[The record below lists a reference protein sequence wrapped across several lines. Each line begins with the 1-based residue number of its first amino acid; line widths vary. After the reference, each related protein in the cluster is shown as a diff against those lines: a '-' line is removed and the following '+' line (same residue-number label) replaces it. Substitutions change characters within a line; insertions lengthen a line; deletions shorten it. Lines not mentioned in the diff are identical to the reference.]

1 MVSSISEVVG
11 LIKYYFK
18 YLFRFVSGKY
28 LKAKTK
34 WNLFLIVTMDTNCC
48 YETINT
54 TFKVD
59 ILTKM
64 LEVSPNL
71 KQKIITNENDK
82 ITLNIGGSRFETR
95 MSQFANIPGSRLH
108 GLSVLQKADIS
119 YDKFKD
125 EYYFDRNGALFPF
138 ILDLH
143 R

>member
-1 MVSSISEVVG
+1 MSE
-11 LIKYYFK
+11 
-18 YLFRFVSGKY
+18 
-28 LKAKTK
+28 
-34 WNLFLIVTMDTNCC
+34 IVDSQDKVDFFIITMDTNCC
-48 YETINT
+48 DETMNT

-71 KQKIITNENDK
+71 KEKIITNENDK

-119 YDKFKD
+119 CDKFKD